1 MSGLMGSI
9 KYSCVLFDLDGTLV
23 DAIAD
28 IAAAMNHA
36 LVKHGYPPLD
46 ADRYRP
52 LVGNGIRRLAYDAL
66 PEDARSDSLAALIAG
81 EAQLYYTD
89 HPADYSTPYPGILSL
104 LSELKR
110 LKVKTAVLSNKPDTV
125 TQLVI
130 ARLFTAG
137 LFDCV
142 MGERPGVARKPDP
155 ESSWEVLA
163 TMDRTPRQT
172 MFVGDSEVDMETARN
187 IGCLPVG
194 VSWGFRPAQTIRKAG
209 AALIIDR
216 PKEILSIVADGAI

>member
-1 MSGLMGSI
+1 MSIL

-23 DAIAD
+23 DTIAD

-52 LVGNGIRRLAYDAL
+52 LVGNGIRRLACDAL
-66 PEDARSDSLAALIAG
+66 PEGAKSDSLAAVVSG
-81 EAQLYYTD
+81 EASQYYAD
-89 HPADYSTPYPGILSL
+89 HPADYSAPYPGIIPL
-104 LSELKR
+104 LNELKR
-110 LKVKTAVLSNKPDTV
+110 LNVKTAVLSNKPDTV

-130 ARLFTAG
+130 ARLFTSG

-142 MGERPGVARKPDP
+142 VGEMPGVARKPDP
-155 ESSWEVLA
+155 ESSWEILA
-163 TMDRTPRQT
+163 ALDRTPRQT
-172 MFVGDSEVDMETARN
+172 MLAGDSEVDMETARN

-194 VSWGFRPAQTIRKAG
+194 VSWGFRPVETIRKAG

-216 PKEILSIVADGAI
+216 PKEILSIVLGNRL

>member
-1 MSGLMGSI
+1 MMSSL

-23 DAIAD
+23 DTIAD

-36 LVKHGYPPLD
+36 LVKHGYPARD
-46 ADRYRP
+46 EAAYRL

-66 PEDARSDSLAALIAG
+66 PETAQNDSFAAIVSG
-81 EAQLYYTD
+81 EALRYYAE
-89 HPADYSTPYPGILSL
+89 HPADYAKPYPGMAAVI
-104 LSELKR
+104 SELKR
-110 LKVKTAVLSNKPDTV
+110 QKVKTAVLSNKPDEI

-130 ARLFTAG
+130 AKLFNAE

-142 MGERPGVARKPDP
+142 TGERPGVARKPDP

-163 TMDRTPRQT
+163 AMDRTPRQT
-172 MFVGDSEVDMETARN
+172 MLVGDSEVDMETAQN

-194 VSWGFRPAQTIRKAG
+194 VSWGFRTVDTIEKAG
-209 AALIIDR
+209 AALIVNR
-216 PKEILSIVADGAI
+216 PEEILHIVLGKDDRL

>member
-1 MSGLMGSI
+1 MSIL

-23 DAIAD
+23 DTIAD

-36 LVKHGYPPLD
+36 LAKHGFPPLD

-66 PEDARSDSLAALIAG
+66 PEDAKSDSRAAIISGDA
-81 EAQLYYTD
+81 AQYYAD
-89 HPADYSTPYPGILSL
+89 HPADHSAPYPGIIPL
-104 LSELKR
+104 LNELKR

-137 LFDCV
+137 LFDCIA
-142 MGERPGVARKPDP
+142 GERPGVARKPDP
-155 ESSWEVLA
+155 ESSWEALA
-163 TMDRTPRQT
+163 AMDRTPRQT
-172 MFVGDSEVDMETARN
+172 MFAGDSEVDMETAKN

-194 VSWGFRPAQTIRKAG
+194 VDWGFRPVETIRKAG
-209 AALIIDR
+209 AALIIGR
-216 PKEILSIVADGAI
+216 PQEILSIVLGDRLE